1 MIVEE
6 RMNITVSE
14 APEGVTIRIAGVM
27 KKQDGMNL
35 SEKITQVGKSKPK
48 TIVLDFTNL
57 AAVSLDSLPFL
68 VSAVERVPV
77 GKYKIKAIGAN
88 EIVKKSLRGA
98 EFERVGVIE

>member
-27 KKQDGMNL
+27 KKQDGMIL

-77 GKYKIKAIGAN
+77 ESIKSKPSARTN
-88 EIVKKSLRGA
+88 CQKSLRGA
-98 EFERVGVIE
+98 EFGRVGVIE

>member
-57 AAVSLDSLPFL
+57 AAVSLDSLLL
-68 VSAVERVPV
+68 VSAVERVPLES
-77 GKYKIKAIGAN
+77 IKSKPSARTD
-88 EIVKKSLRGA
+88 VKSLLGA